1 MDPPQITSTMMY
13 HTLIIG
19 FVCYALIGVAVA
31 MFGPVRRELDEA
43 VADLREAPAID
54 DDSDG
59 RSVSK
64 TRVFLFR
71 AVLSLAIVLLWWRFL
86 VFVLRPHTANAHGE
100 TAPRIHGAAEH

>member
-1 MDPPQITSTMMY
+1 MLYDS
-13 HTLIIG
+13 LIIG
-19 FVCYALIGVAVA
+19 FVCYALIGVGVA
-31 MFGPVRRELDEA
+31 TFGPVRRHLDEA

-64 TRVFLFR
+64 TKVLLFR

-86 VFVLRPHTANAHGE
+86 VFALRPNTANAHRE
-100 TAPRIHGAAEH
+100 TRPRIHGTAER